1 MHIYLD
7 ESGNLTKSNGDYFIV
22 ASFTVGDPRRITN
35 AFRKWQRRKFP
46 RKLRVQTEVKFN
58 DPHIDNALR
67 IRTLKFLTKQDV
79 PKEYRGKKGTIQTGR
94 LYTEIVGETLALY
107 LPLTEREFRVFRDQR
122 ILKGITLNEFNDLLK
137 TKLLPQLPSKAI
149 IQIQAMDSTS
159 SVPIQIAD
167 WLCGALAR
175 YHERKP
181 FGDEFYAILKKQ
193 HCQDQRTFFRL
204 LDKKMGKVKRSG
216 GANGGIPKL
225 KTSVPLVSIQAHV
238 SVLLPTPY
246 LPYHETTKKSTY

>member
-1 MHIYLD
+1 MFIYLD

-35 AFRKWQRRKFP
+35 AFRKWQRSKFP
-46 RKLRVQTEVKFN
+46 RKLRVQAEVKFN

-79 PKEYRGKKGTIQTGR
+79 RIFYTHLKATNIPKEYRGKKGTIQTGR

-137 TKLLPQLPSKAI
+137 TKLLPQLPSRAI

-175 YHERKP
+175 YHEHKP
-181 FGDEFYAILKKQ
+181 FGDEFYAILKNNVVKTKELFS
-193 HCQDQRTFFRL
+193 DYWT
-204 LDKKMGKVKRSG
+204 KTWGK
-216 GANGGIPKL
+216 
-225 KTSVPLVSIQAHV
+225 
-238 SVLLPTPY
+238 
-246 LPYHETTKKSTY
+246 

>member
-35 AFRKWQRRKFP
+35 AFRQWQRSKFP
-46 RKLRVQTEVKFN
+46 KKLRVQTEVKFN
-58 DPHIDNALR
+58 DPHLDDALR

-79 PKEYRGKKGTIQTGR
+79 RIFYTYLKVTNIPKEYRKKKGTIQTGR

-107 LPLTEREFRVFRDQR
+107 LPLTEGEFRVFRDQR
-122 ILKGITLNEFNDLLK
+122 MLKGVARNEFNDLLK
-137 TKLLPQLPSKAI
+137 TKLLPQLPAKAL
-149 IQIQAMDSTS
+149 IQIQAMDSTT

-175 YHERKP
+175 YHERKS
-181 FGDEFYAILKKQ
+181 FGNEFHDIMRNNIVKTKELFSDYWTKVWKK
-193 HCQDQRTFFRL
+193 
-204 LDKKMGKVKRSG
+204 
-216 GANGGIPKL
+216 
-225 KTSVPLVSIQAHV
+225 
-238 SVLLPTPY
+238 
-246 LPYHETTKKSTY
+246 